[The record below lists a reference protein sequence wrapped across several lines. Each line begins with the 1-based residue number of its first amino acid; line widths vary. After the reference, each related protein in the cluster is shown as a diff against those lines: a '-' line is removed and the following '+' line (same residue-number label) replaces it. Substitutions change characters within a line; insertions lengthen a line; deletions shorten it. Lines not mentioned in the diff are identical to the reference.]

1 MEMRL
6 FMLFKT
12 LFQSPLCGGF
22 LATVI
27 YISSSECNGNLR
39 VAMFSFSVSRV
50 WSVLV
55 ICIQQRVT
63 VGSDERAAQHLYS
76 RI

>member
-6 FMLFKT
+6 FTLCKT
-12 LFQSPLCGGF
+12 LFQSALCVNF
-22 LATVI
+22 LATLI
-27 YISSSECNGNLR
+27 YVNSSECNGSLC

-50 WSVLV
+50 WSVLG